1 VIINGDINETSVR
14 PLQCSTRQVF
24 RRGGVDSFVM
34 AVNRPLGNLNFLRVW
49 HDNSG
54 KSEMASWFLKYIIV
68 HDVQTR
74 EKFYFICDKWLA
86 VERADGKIDRTLPVG
101 NEKQVMAYKYKS
113 RNNMN
118 NGHVWLSV
126 FTKPVQSTFAR
137 LDRVG
142 VCFVLAFVFMLVNII
157 YFDASS
163 SASTGDLVIGPFN
176 FSIEQVN
183 NQRLKKFLGSIK
195 FIKLILFLSLSSAL

>member
-1 VIINGDINETSVR
+1 
-14 PLQCSTRQVF
+14 VF

-34 AVNRPLGNLNFLRVW
+34 AVNRPLGNLNYLRVW

-54 KSEMASWFLKYIIV
+54 KGNMASWFLKYIIV

-74 EKFYFICDKWLA
+74 EKFYFICDKWLG
-86 VERADGKIDRTLPVG
+86 VERADGKIDRTLPVA
-101 NEKQVMAYKYKS
+101 NEKQVIAYKYQS

-142 VCFVLAFVFMLVNII
+142 VCFVLVCVFMLVNII

-163 SASTGDLVIGPFN
+163 SSTTGDMVIGPFS
-176 FSIEQVN
+176 FTIDQV
-183 NQRLKKFLGSIK
+183 IK
-195 FIKLILFLSLSSAL
+195 NLVYI